1 MSWTDRPRPSSGA
14 LVHVTAENYYRG
26 IGLVLEELDDIDARR
41 VLLQG
46 APALIWLWE
55 LEEVTDEV

>member
-1 MSWTDRPRPSSGA
+1 M
-14 LVHVTAENYYRG
+14 
-26 IGLVLEELDDIDARR
+26 LEELDDIEARR

-46 APALIWLWE
+46 APTLIWLWE